1 MKLRVPSMDSTNKG
15 TTEALVDD
23 AKPENGKPE
32 DAQVEPRVFQDAQ
45 KKEMAG

>member
-15 TTEALVDD
+15 ATEALVDD
-23 AKPENGKPE
+23 AKPENL
-32 DAQVEPRVFQDAQ
+32 DAQVEPRVFQDSQ

>member
-32 DAQVEPRVFQDAQ
+32 DAQVEPRVFQDSQ